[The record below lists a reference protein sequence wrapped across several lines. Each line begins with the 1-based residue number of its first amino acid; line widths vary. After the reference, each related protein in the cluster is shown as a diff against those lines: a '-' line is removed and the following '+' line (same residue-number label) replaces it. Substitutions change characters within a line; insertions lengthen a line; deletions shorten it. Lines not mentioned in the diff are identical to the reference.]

1 MVQVLSFEGAS
12 LKQIRNELM
21 KKTLDVKSQL
31 ELAIAQAQKD
41 INAYQREIEMKV
53 KELSKRGI
61 EQVDQA
67 IDYIKS
73 QEFANTLMQSVEDRV
88 EPLRSDLK
96 NKEQIIRQLVDTIL
110 NRAKEVRENLVKD
123 PIGEV
128 QTQLKKLKAHVLK
141 KARKP
146 KKRSSSKSTTKK
158 STTAKKT
165 KSKRTAKR

>member
-1 MVQVLSFEGAS
+1 
-12 LKQIRNELM
+12 M

-165 KSKRTAKR
+165 KSKRAAKR

>member
-165 KSKRTAKR
+165 KSKRAAKR

>member
-1 MVQVLSFEGAS
+1 MIDVLKIEGFQSFKQVRE
-12 LKQIRNELM
+12 ELM

-31 ELAIAQAQKD
+31 EEAITQAQMD

-53 KELSKRGI
+53 KELSKKGI

-73 QEFANTLMQSVEDRV
+73 QEFANTLLQSVEDRV

-96 NKEQIIRQLVDTIL
+96 NKEQVIRQLVDTIL
-110 NRAKEVRENLVKD
+110 NRAKEVRENLAND

-128 QTQLKKLKAHVLK
+128 KTQVKKLKARVLRKVK
-141 KARKP
+141 KAT
-146 KKRSSSKSTTKK
+146 KRP
-158 STTAKKT
+158 TAKKT
-165 KSKRTAKR
+165 AKKKTTTRKAKKSTK